1 MDSVTAS
8 TVEPAPRHGQR
19 SLSRRLLILS
29 LVWIAALTLGGA
41 LVLDRV
47 VTTTLV
53 RNFDLRLAEAI
64 PQMIAAAEYDE
75 LGRLR
80 FNRLAFEPRYAEPY
94 SGRYWQVSAK
104 GIEPFRSRSLWDRTL
119 DLDLDRRCTE
129 LCTSR
134 HEQFDGEPLR
144 LVEQDAV
151 LPGSATMFR
160 FAVAESTASLDREIA
175 SVRRLLW
182 VGLGVLGLGLFAL
195 AVLQATIGLMPLRR
209 LSAGIAA
216 IRTGKADRVAEA
228 GVPPE
233 VAPLVSELNALLDQ
247 NQAMVTAART
257 HAGNLAH
264 ALKTPISVITN
275 ELAAQS
281 PDLADTVRREIG
293 VMRRHIDHH
302 LARAR
307 AAARRPDTTARTDA
321 WPSLVRLGRAVEQIY
336 ADKGVVIDL
345 DGDRK
350 ACFRGEAQDFEE
362 MAGNLLDN
370 AAKYGGGRVFAT
382 LEQKGDVLILMVED
396 DGKGI
401 PPAHRLTLFERGA
414 RLDVEKPGTGL
425 GLAIVRDIASIYH
438 GDVTLGESED
448 LGGLLVTLRLPA
460 AAIPAEAGAGP
471 TAAP

>member
-8 TVEPAPRHGQR
+8 TVEPARLRGQR
-19 SLSRRLLILS
+19 SLSRRLLVLS
-29 LVWIAALTLGGA
+29 MVWIAALTLGGA

-75 LGRLR
+75 MGELR
-80 FNRLAFEPRYAEPY
+80 FNRLAFEPRYSEPY

-104 GIEPFRSRSLWDRTL
+104 GKEPFRSRSLWDRTL
-119 DLDLDRRCTE
+119 ALDLDRRCTE
-129 LCTSR
+129 LCTGR

-144 LVEQDAV
+144 LVEQDGV
-151 LPGSATMFR
+151 LPGSPTVFR

-209 LSAGIAA
+209 LSGGIAA
-216 IRTGKADRVAEA
+216 IRTGKADRLPEA
-228 GVPPE
+228 GAPPE

-275 ELAAQS
+275 ELTAES

-345 DGDRK
+345 DGDHR

-401 PPAHRLTLFERGA
+401 APAHRLKLFERGA
-414 RLDVEKPGTGL
+414 RLDLEKPGTGL
-425 GLAIVRDIASIYH
+425 GLAIVRDIAGIYH

-460 AAIPAEAGAGP
+460 AATPAGTG
-471 TAAP
+471 AAPPASS